1 VCIKK
6 WTFSDFCSVAPL
18 WENQGERAH
27 RHSATK
33 EATPYISLSSL
44 SYDHSPL
51 CLTMFF
57 CVACY
62 YHANLLMCHVSCNAV
77 CYVCYVDTVSS
88 WYISLLA
95 SVPRI
100 THPSALSTAQHE
112 MCVAVL
118 CLSLKMTSYHGQTC
132 QCRISWHADHRQT
145 CLWSHTPFTT
155 GKHVSGT
162 FYSRQTCQWYLLH
175 IHLLSRADMSVV
187 PFTTGRHVSG
197 TFYTYTFYHGQTC
210 QCRISLTYWSQTDPT
225 DRPIANKNESF
236 FVSAPTW
243 CALMQ
248 THS

>member
-132 QCRISWHADHRQT
+132 QCRIS
-145 CLWSHTPFTT
+145 
-155 GKHVSGT
+155 
-162 FYSRQTCQWYLLH
+162 
-175 IHLLSRADMSVV
+175 
-187 PFTTGRHVSG
+187 
-197 TFYTYTFYHGQTC
+197 
-210 QCRISLTYWSQTDPT
+210 LTYWSQTDPT